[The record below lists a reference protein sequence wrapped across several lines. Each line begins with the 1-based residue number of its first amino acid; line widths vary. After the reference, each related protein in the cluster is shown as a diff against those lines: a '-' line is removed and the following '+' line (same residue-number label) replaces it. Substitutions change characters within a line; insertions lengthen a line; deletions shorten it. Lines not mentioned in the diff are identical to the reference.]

1 MSLEK
6 IRAILLDIEGTTT
19 PIAFVHDVL
28 FPYSRN
34 NLSSY
39 LKQHANSPEL
49 LADLTL
55 LADEYAQDVIEDKHP
70 ALLVEPYI
78 LWLIDQD
85 RKSPALKSLQGK
97 IWKQGYIDGSLK
109 APLFPDVLP
118 AMERWRQQNIQLAIF
133 SSGSVLAQKLLFQ
146 HTDAGD
152 VTHYIQGFFDTSVG
166 KKVERKS
173 YQQIAQ
179 ELEVHANNFL
189 FISDVS
195 AELKAACAA
204 SMNALLCIRPGN
216 PAQTDIAGF
225 QTIHSFAEI

>member
-1 MSLEK
+1 MSLEH

-19 PIAFVHDVL
+19 PISFVHEVL
-28 FPYSRN
+28 FPYSRT

-55 LADEYAQDVIEDKHP
+55 LADEYAQDLTEDKHP
-70 ALLVEPYI
+70 AQLIEPYVH
-78 LWLIDQD
+78 WLIEQD

-97 IWKQGYIDGSLK
+97 IWKHGYLDGSLK

-118 AMERWRQQNIQLAIF
+118 AMERWRQQDIQIAIF

-146 HTDAGD
+146 HTDVGD

-166 KKVERKS
+166 KKIESSS
-173 YQQIAQ
+173 YQLIAG
-179 ELEVHANNFL
+179 ELEVPVDTVL
-189 FISDVS
+189 FISDVTE
-195 AELKAACAA
+195 ELKAANVA
-204 SMNALLCIRPGN
+204 SMSALLCIRPGN
-216 PAQTDIAGF
+216 PVQRDRALF

>member
-19 PIAFVHDVL
+19 PISFVHDVL
-28 FPYSRN
+28 FPYSRT

-39 LKQHANSPEL
+39 LNQHANSPEL

-70 ALLVEPYI
+70 ALLVEPYVN
-78 LWLIDQD
+78 WLIDQD

-166 KKVERKS
+166 KKIESRS
-173 YQQIAQ
+173 YEKIAAQ
-179 ELEVHANNFL
+179 LGLAPREVLFLSDVTKELEAANW
-189 FISDVS
+189 
-195 AELKAACAA
+195 AHMKT
-204 SMNALLCIRPGN
+204 LLCIRPGN
-216 PAQTDIAGF
+216 PTQTQANHFKSIM
-225 QTIHSFAEI
+225 SFGEI

>member
-19 PIAFVHDVL
+19 PISFVHNVL
-28 FPYSRN
+28 FPYSRT

-39 LKQHANSPEL
+39 LNQHANSPEL

-55 LADEYAQDVIEDKHP
+55 LADEYAQDVIEDKQP
-70 ALLVEPYI
+70 APLVEPYVQ
-78 LWLIDQD
+78 WLIDQD

-118 AMERWRQQNIQLAIF
+118 AMERWRQQDIQIAIF
-133 SSGSVLAQKLLFQ
+133 SSGSVLAQQLLFQ

-152 VTHYIQGFFDTSVG
+152 VTHNIQGFFDTSVG
-166 KKVERKS
+166 KKTESKS
-173 YQQIAQ
+173 YEEIA
-179 ELEVHANNFL
+179 ERLGKLPSEVLFL
-189 FISDVS
+189 SDVTT
-195 AELKAACAA
+195 ELDAA
-204 SMNALLCIRPGN
+204 SEAKIKTLLCIRPGN
-216 PAQTDIAGF
+216 PIQTQANRFKSIF
-225 QTIHSFAEI
+225 SFDAI

>member
-1 MSLEK
+1 MSLEN

-19 PIAFVHDVL
+19 PISFVHDVL
-28 FPYSRN
+28 FPYSRA

-39 LKQHANSPEL
+39 LKQHDNSSEL
-49 LADLTL
+49 IADLTL
-55 LADEYAQDVIEDKHP
+55 LADEYAQDVSEEKHP
-70 ALLVEPYI
+70 APLVEPY
-78 LWLIDQD
+78 LHWLIDQD

-97 IWKQGYIDGSLK
+97 IWKQGYIEGSLK

-166 KKVERKS
+166 KKTESKS
-173 YQQIAQ
+173 YEDIAAQ
-179 ELEVHANNFL
+179 LGKVPNDVLFLSDVTKELEAANG
-189 FISDVS
+189 
-195 AELKAACAA
+195 AHMKT
-204 SMNALLCIRPGN
+204 LLCIRPGN
-216 PAQTDIAGF
+216 PTQSQADRFKSI
-225 QTIHSFAEI
+225 ISFDEI